1 MQALNNQLKAASQE
15 AISQGMEMMS
25 TVVDSVSKAS
35 ELVLNAAKENA
46 ETLVSSA
53 KAYEPWSS
61 EANWTNPTEVIA
73 PTLEKASKYGKA
85 GLQLASET
93 TQALS
98 TQSHTAVKNLSK
110 HSEALMDEAL
120 STLPQ
125 AEPVVKNLK
134 AAIAQNLAFYEHAF
148 NIASQTQRQFFAA
161 GDQLFAQLDKNQPAE
176 VVQMPKRKRA

>member
-15 AISQGMEMMS
+15 AVSQGMEIIS
-25 TVVDSVSKAS
+25 TVVDSVTKAS
-35 ELVLNAAKENA
+35 ELVLNAAKESA

-53 KAYEPWSS
+53 KGYETWAS
-61 EANWTNPTEVIA
+61 EANWANPSEVIA

-98 TQSHTAVKNLSK
+98 TQTHSAVRNFSK
-110 HSEALMDEAL
+110 HSEALMDEAIT
-120 STLPQ
+120 TLPQ

-134 AAIAQNLAFYEHAF
+134 AAMAQSLAFYEHAF
-148 NIASQTQRQFFAA
+148 NAASQAQRQFFAA